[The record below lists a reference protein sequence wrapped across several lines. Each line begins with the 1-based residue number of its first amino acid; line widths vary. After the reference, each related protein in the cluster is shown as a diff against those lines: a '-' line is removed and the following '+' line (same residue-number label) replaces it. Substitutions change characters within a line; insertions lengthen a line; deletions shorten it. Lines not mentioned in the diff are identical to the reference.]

1 MAKMKLCAFADE
13 ASKDL
18 AGQIEA
24 LKRNNISLLEIRG
37 VDGQNISE
45 ISLDKAKE
53 VKELLDKNGISVW
66 SIGSPVG
73 KAKINQNVDGQEKTF
88 LRLCEIAR
96 LFGCKRIRMF
106 SFFDGDENEVIE
118 RLNRLRQLAGD
129 DVILCHENEKGIYG
143 DKAEKCLNICKCVKG
158 IKAVFDPANFVQCGV
173 DTRCAW
179 EMLNPYVDYLHIK
192 DALADGQVVPAGYGI
207 GNLEYIV
214 DSYAKMGGEVLTLEP
229 HLMEFCGLA
238 QLENGESLKGMGKF
252 ANENEAFD
260 TGVSALKKL
269 LDKLGLEY

>member
-1 MAKMKLCAFADE
+1 MKKMKLCAFADE

-18 AGQIEA
+18 SGQIEA

-45 ISLDKAKE
+45 ITMEKARE
-53 VKELLDKNGISVW
+53 VKSLLDKNGISVW

-73 KAKINQNVDGQEKTF
+73 KAKINEDVEKQESTF

-106 SFFDGDENEVIE
+106 SFFDGEEKEIIA
-118 RLNRLRQLAGD
+118 RLNHLCELAGD
-129 DVILCHENEKGIYG
+129 DLILCHENEKGIYG
-143 DKAEKCLNICKCVKG
+143 DKWENCLKICQEVKG
-158 IKAVFDPANFVQCGV
+158 IKAVFDPANFVQCKVETKG
-173 DTRCAW
+173 AW

-192 DALADGQVVPAGYGI
+192 DALENGQVVPAGYGI
-207 GNLEYIV
+207 GNLEYV
-214 DSYAKMGGEVLTLEP
+214 VSEYEKMGGEVLTLEP
-229 HLMEFCGLA
+229 HLMEFYGLSR
-238 QLENGESLKGMGKF
+238 LENGESLKGESKF
-252 ANENEAFD
+252 NDENEAFD
-260 TGVSALKKL
+260 TGVKALKNL

>member
-1 MAKMKLCAFADE
+1 MEKIKLCAFADE

-18 AGQIEA
+18 SGQIEA

-45 ISLDKAKE
+45 ITLEKAKE
-53 VKELLDKNGISVW
+53 VKELLDKNGIRAW

-73 KAKINQNVDGQEKTF
+73 KAKINADVEKQEEAF

-106 SFFDGDENEVIE
+106 SFFDGEEKEIIA
-118 RLNRLRQLAGD
+118 RLNHLCELAGD
-129 DVILCHENEKGIYG
+129 DIILCHENEKGIYG
-143 DKAEKCLNICKCVKG
+143 DKAEKCLKICQEVKG
-158 IKAVFDPANFVQCGV
+158 IKAVFDPANFVQCKV
-173 DTRCAW
+173 ETKSAW

-192 DALADGQVVPAGYGI
+192 DALENGQVVPSGHGI

-214 DSYAKMGGEVLTLEP
+214 GEYAKKGGRVLTLEP
-229 HLMEFCGLA
+229 HLMEFYGLSK
-238 QLENGESLKGMGKF
+238 LENGESLKGESKF
-252 ANENEAFD
+252 DDENEAFD
-260 TGVSALKKL
+260 TGVRALKNL

>member
-37 VDGQNISE
+37 VDGKNISE
-45 ISLDKAKE
+45 ISLEKAKE

-73 KAKINQNVDGQEKTF
+73 KAKINENVQIQEETF

-96 LFGCKRIRMF
+96 LFGCQRIRMF
-106 SFFDGDENEVIE
+106 SFFDGEENEVIA
-118 RLNRLRQLAGD
+118 RLNHLCEIAGED
-129 DVILCHENEKGIYG
+129 IILCHENEKGIYG
-143 DKAEKCLNICKCVKG
+143 DKAEKCLTICKEVKG

-173 DTRCAW
+173 YTKSAW

-192 DALADGQVVPAGYGI
+192 DALDDGQVVPAGQGI

-214 DSYAKMGGEVLTLEP
+214 SEYAKMGGEVLTLEP
-229 HLMEFCGLA
+229 HLMEFYGLSK
-238 QLENGESLKGMGKF
+238 LENGESIKGMGKF
-252 ANENEAFD
+252 DDENEAFD